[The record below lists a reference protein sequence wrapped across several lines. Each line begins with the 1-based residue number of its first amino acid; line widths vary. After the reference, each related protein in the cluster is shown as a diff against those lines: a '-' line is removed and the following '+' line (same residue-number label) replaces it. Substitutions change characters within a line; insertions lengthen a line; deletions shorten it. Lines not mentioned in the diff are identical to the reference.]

1 MIIDDIPAPE
11 CQQEQRHPKQTSP
24 PCPVEQLATLA
35 KQKIELVEFVENLPC
50 EVGNRLENEVVLSDS
65 SIHNQLVNVSSLY
78 LCICCEHFV
87 SQSVSH
93 DYRFQRWIEKVWTPC
108 QTCRTSHPGM
118 HPPMI
123 VIIILD
129 IFCDILVFLKRK
141 LLPVASD

>member
-1 MIIDDIPAPE
+1 MIIDDSPAPE

-35 KQKIELVEFVENLPC
+35 ETNNQKIRLVEFVENLTG

-65 SIHNQLVNVSSLY
+65 SVNNQLVNISSLY

-93 DYRFQRWIEKVWTPC
+93 DYRYQLGFQRWIEKVWTPC

-118 HPPMI
+118 HPPLI
-123 VIIILD
+123 VIIIL
-129 IFCDILVFLKRK
+129 RY
-141 LLPVASD
+141 LL